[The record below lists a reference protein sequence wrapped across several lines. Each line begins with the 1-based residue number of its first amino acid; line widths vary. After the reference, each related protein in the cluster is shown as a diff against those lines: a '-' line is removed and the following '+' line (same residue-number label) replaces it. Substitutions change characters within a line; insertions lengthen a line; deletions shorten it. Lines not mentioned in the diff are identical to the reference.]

1 MLGLLFKMLKLF
13 SSSSQSNGGTVE
25 ILPAT
30 IDDISVFVIPILSYK
45 EEYAAWK
52 AEKLAKS
59 QQSSTNSTSQQ
70 VRSLMHVKNTP
81 YFASR
86 TAESK
91 DTVT

>member
-1 MLGLLFKMLKLF
+1 MLKLF
-13 SSSSQSNGGTVE
+13 SSSSQTNGGTVE

-59 QQSSTNSTSQQ
+59 QQSTNSASQQ
-70 VRSLMHVKNTP
+70 VRPLMQLYYVCL
-81 YFASR
+81 
-86 TAESK
+86 SK
-91 DTVT
+91 IFIDLT

>member
-59 QQSSTNSTSQQ
+59 QQSTNSPSQQ
-70 VRSLMHVKNTP
+70 VRPLMQLYYVCL
-81 YFASR
+81 
-86 TAESK
+86 SK
-91 DTVT
+91 IFIDLT